1 MDRLL
6 EIEEFTN
13 ETKLSLGDLLD
24 LVAALSAA
32 QAQALPPAKKLN
44 LMKEQIVPARNNLL
58 HGREVNTR
66 TLLIALLAADELTD
80 NLIGNVNE

>member
-1 MDRLL
+1 
-6 EIEEFTN
+6 
-13 ETKLSLGDLLD
+13 
-24 LVAALSAA
+24 
-32 QAQALPPAKKLN
+32 
-44 LMKEQIVPARNNLL
+44 MKEQIVPARNNLL